1 MKGNIMRKLL
11 VICLMVM
18 FMMPLRA
25 NAFSWSDFFAWLF
38 GGTTTETTIT
48 SAVLADTSKQMDTIK
63 TKSSELDSAVKTLF
77 LDIVAQLST
86 PTEAKAIETQANTD
100 LFKAITDYQTTINN
114 EKARVLITIK
124 TMTDKE
130 KETLSKNVKTFYSL
144 GEKYSDMYKEATSA
158 KNTISRGT
166 ITSTEHTE
174 VINKVNS
181 VVTETSNKA
190 NAVNNLSVIIK
201 TYARLT
207 GLKIQ

>member
-1 MKGNIMRKLL
+1 MIYRHYSDNKNSPFGKL
-11 VICLMVM
+11 
-18 FMMPLRA
+18 
-25 NAFSWSDFFAWLF
+25 SSD
-38 GGTTTETTIT
+38 I
-48 SAVLADTSKQMDTIK
+48 QR
-63 TKSSELDSAVKTLF
+63 
-77 LDIVAQLST
+77 
-86 PTEAKAIETQANTD
+86 AIETQANTD

-144 GEKYSDMYKEATSA
+144 GEKYSDMYKEAASV
-158 KNTISRGT
+158 KNTISVGT
-166 ITSTEHTE
+166 IISTEHTE